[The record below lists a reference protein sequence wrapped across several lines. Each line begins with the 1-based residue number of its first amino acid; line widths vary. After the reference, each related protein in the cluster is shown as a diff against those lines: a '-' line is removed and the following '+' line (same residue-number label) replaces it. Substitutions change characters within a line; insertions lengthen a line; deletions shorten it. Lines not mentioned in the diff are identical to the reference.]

1 MSLTISF
8 MESLLVITNTF
19 GFIAII
25 AIVVGIV
32 FSKKQQT
39 SEGLIKAI
47 QFATWKHRD
56 QKRKSIGDIPYIIHP
71 IRVCQI
77 LIENGCGYNLP
88 LLQAAL
94 LHDTVE
100 DTDTTLDEIDDIFGV
115 IVKRLIE
122 EVSDNKS
129 LPKEQRKRL
138 QILNAEDKSHDA
150 KLLSIADKIA
160 NLEDLSSGPRGIP
173 IGWTIKRVQDYFM
186 WAKRV
191 HKGLRGQNKRLDKC
205 FNAIIKGQFEYFD
218 GNNYPKIDE

>member
-1 MSLTISF
+1 M
-8 MESLLVITNTF
+8 ITNTF

-100 DTDTTLDEIDDIFGV
+100 DTDTTLDEIHDIFD
-115 IVKRLIE
+115 ITVKRLVE

-138 QILNAEDKSHDA
+138 QILNAEDKSDDA
-150 KLLSIADKIA
+150 KLLALADKIA
-160 NLEDLSSGPRGIP
+160 NLEDLSRGPEGIP
-173 IGWTIKRVQDYFM
+173 MGWTVKRIQSYFV

-191 HKGLRGQNKRLDKC
+191 YDNGLKGQNKRLDKC
-205 FNAIIKGQFEYFD
+205 FNTIIKGEFEYFD